1 MRKIV
6 FEGPKRAVIQEA
18 ERPVC
23 GTGQVLLKMKRVG
36 VCGTDIQVFAGKN
49 RYMEFPV
56 VPFHEGIAVVE
67 ETGEDVNDIAPGCL
81 VTIRPILSCNTCYSC
96 KKGQEKCLYEL

>member
-36 VCGTDIQVFAGKN
+36 VCGTDIQVFA
-49 RYMEFPV
+49 
-56 VPFHEGIAVVE
+56 
-67 ETGEDVNDIAPGCL
+67 
-81 VTIRPILSCNTCYSC
+81 
-96 KKGQEKCLYEL
+96 

>member
-56 VPFHEGIAVVE
+56 VPVSYTHL
-67 ETGEDVNDIAPGCL
+67 TLP
-81 VTIRPILSCNTCYSC
+81 TICSV
-96 KKGQEKCLYEL
+96 

>member
-49 RYMEFPV
+49 RYM
-56 VPFHEGIAVVE
+56 
-67 ETGEDVNDIAPGCL
+67 
-81 VTIRPILSCNTCYSC
+81 
-96 KKGQEKCLYEL
+96 